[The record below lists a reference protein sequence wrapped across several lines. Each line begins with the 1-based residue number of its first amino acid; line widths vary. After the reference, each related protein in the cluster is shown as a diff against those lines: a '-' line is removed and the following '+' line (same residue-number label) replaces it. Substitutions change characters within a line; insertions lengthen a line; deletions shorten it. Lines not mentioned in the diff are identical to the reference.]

1 VSQVQITVHNDGYA
15 IFQGGLIMEKEKK
28 KYVKPEIKK
37 IRLDAKT
44 AVLAVCKTSGI
55 GGPSGVGCGP
65 PTFQPCQGPGS

>member
-1 VSQVQITVHNDGYA
+1 MG
-15 IFQGGLIMEKEKK
+15 KEKK
-28 KYVKPEIKK
+28 KYIKPEIKK

>member
-1 VSQVQITVHNDGYA
+1 MLF
-15 IFQGGLIMEKEKK
+15 FQSGLNMKKERKT
-28 KYVKPEIKK
+28 YVKPEIRK

-65 PTFQPCQGPGS
+65 PVFQPCSGPGS